1 MMILIKIL
9 WDLIKREMRIFASN
23 TVMLAIFIGAPVFF
37 GLILGFVYQQA
48 QPDDLP
54 VMVVDYDNSPLSNQV
69 IDALEDNQYLTVS
82 RVLNDNQDVQQRM
95 QRNIDNAVINIP
107 SGFEGDIQQKRYP
120 EIEVELN
127 TANIL
132 TANYAARGIQHV
144 LGTINAGIEIQ
155 ALNKKGVPLSI
166 AKKQYESFKV
176 NITRFFNPGANY
188 LEFLWPGILAAVLQ
202 QVYLLVMAL
211 SFSREFEKNTFSSLV
226 AKTESSTIIMLAKS
240 LPYWFTGMLLWYLIL
255 EWMFPLFKLPVEVNS
270 GALFV
275 ISTLF
280 ILAATFIGILISL
293 IIPSQLK
300 ATEILMIVASPGFI
314 LSGFTWPLSEMP
326 VWVQNFAKIIPLT
339 PFLNGFRKI
348 FMLDGNMF
356 SVYIEILNLIILTGF
371 TLLISWIILKT
382 KIKNEVKKQT
392 MLS

>member
-1 MMILIKIL
+1 MKKL
-9 WDLIKREMRIFASN
+9 WDLIKREVKMFASN
-23 TVMLAIFIGAPVFF
+23 TVMLAIFIGAPIFF

-54 VMVVDYDNSPLSNQV
+54 VIVVDYDNSPLSHQLT
-69 IDALEDNQYLTVS
+69 DALEDNQYLKVS
-82 RVLNDNQDVQQRM
+82 RVLNDNSDIRNIM
-95 QRNIDNAVINIP
+95 QRNVDNAVINIP
-107 SGFEGDIQQKRYP
+107 VGFEGDIQQKRYP

-127 TANIL
+127 AANIL

-144 LGTINAGIEIQ
+144 LGTINAGIEIKG
-155 ALNKKGVPLSI
+155 LNKKGIPLSI
-166 AKKQYESFKV
+166 AKKQYEAFKV

-188 LEFLWPGILAAVLQ
+188 LEFLWPGILAAILQ

-211 SFSREFEKNTFSSLV
+211 SFSREFENNTFSYLV
-226 AKTESSTIIMLAKS
+226 NKSGSSTMIMIAKS
-240 LPYWFTGMLLWYLIL
+240 LPYWLIGMLLWYFIL
-255 EWMFPLFKLPVEVNS
+255 EWMFPLFKLPVEMNS
-270 GALFV
+270 GALFI

-280 ILAATFIGILISL
+280 ILAATFIGILVSL

-348 FMLDGNMF
+348 FMLQGNVT
-356 SVYIEILNLIILTGF
+356 SIYPEIFNLIILTII
-371 TLLISWIILKT
+371 TLVISSIILK
-382 KIKNEVKKQT
+382 IKVNKEEKNQM
-392 MLS
+392 MLSQS